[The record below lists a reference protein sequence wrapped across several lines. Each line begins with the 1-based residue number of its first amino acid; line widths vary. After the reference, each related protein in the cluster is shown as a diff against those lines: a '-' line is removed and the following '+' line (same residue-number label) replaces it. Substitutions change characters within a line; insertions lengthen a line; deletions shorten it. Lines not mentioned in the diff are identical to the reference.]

1 MSFEGRTPPGGMK
14 EAHIPK
20 FVQAAEL
27 TMLINVAA
35 RLTNQAARIR
45 LGEIGAWPGQIPIL
59 LWLLDKDGIIQK
71 DLVKLVE
78 MEQPSLAEHLDR
90 MERAGLLSRKRGT
103 DDRRK
108 YRIHLTAHG
117 KSVAVEVARQLEDG
131 AKIFMSGVKENEMK
145 VFYAVMSKVIENL
158 TGFVRLKKNEA

>member
-1 MSFEGRTPPGGMK
+1 MSFEGRNPERAKK
-14 EAHIPK
+14 EARIPK
-20 FVQAAEL
+20 FVEAAEL

-45 LGEIGAWPGQIPIL
+45 LGEVGAWPGQIPIL
-59 LWLLDKDGIIQK
+59 LWLLEKDGIIQK

-90 MERAGLLSRKRGT
+90 MEKSGLLIRKRGT

-108 YRIHLTAHG
+108 YRIHLTPRG
-117 KSVAVEVARQLEDG
+117 KSVASEVASQLEDG
-131 AKIFMSGVKENEMK
+131 AKIFMSGIKDAEMK
-145 VFYAVMSKVIENL
+145 TFYEVMSKVIQNL